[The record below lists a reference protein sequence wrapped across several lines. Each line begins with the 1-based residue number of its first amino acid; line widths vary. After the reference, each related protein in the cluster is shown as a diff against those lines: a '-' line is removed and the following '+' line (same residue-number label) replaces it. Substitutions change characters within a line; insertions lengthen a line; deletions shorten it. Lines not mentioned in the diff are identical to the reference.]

1 MTTPDLTALA
11 GARCLIT
18 GGMGFIGSNLAI
30 ALVNLGAHV
39 TIADAMIPGYGG
51 NLFNIAPIRER
62 VTVNFCDVRDVNVM
76 NYLVQGQDFV
86 FHLAG
91 QVDHILSL
99 SDPFPDI
106 DMNIKG
112 TAIVMEACKHH
123 NPQARVIYSGT
134 RGQYGAA
141 VSLPVDE
148 TAPTNPKGIYEISR
162 LTAEKIVQVYH
173 DIHGV
178 RSTMLRLT
186 NVYGPRAQMHHPR
199 YGVVNWF
206 VRLAIDDDEIK
217 VFGDGRIL
225 RDFLYIDDTV
235 EALLMCAV
243 SAAAYGEILNVGVD
257 EPTDFV
263 TLAETLI
270 EVAGTGRWAFAPFSA
285 ERKAQEPG
293 DFYSDITK
301 IERLVGWRPR
311 TSLRDGLAA
320 TVAFYR
326 AHRGEYW

>member
-1 MTTPDLTALA
+1 MTTPDLTALS
-11 GARCLIT
+11 GSRCLIT

-123 NPQARVIYSGT
+123 NPAARVIYSGT

-243 SAAAYGEILNVGVD
+243 SEAAYGEILNVGVD

-263 TLAETLI
+263 TLAGTLI

-311 TSLRDGLAA
+311 TALRDGLAA